1 MNSRSLEAAE
11 EVVLQRHDAIC
22 EEEVRGEAESD
33 VDRNGDEHHDGAEGG
48 GARLAR
54 VGLVGERAESNGGG
68 NFEENV
74 ATCNFGTSVPLV
86 SGRSMLNDVL
96 STPTPEFYSP
106 SLSGK
111 LDRAM

>member
-1 MNSRSLEAAE
+1 M
-11 EVVLQRHDAIC
+11 LQRHDALR
-22 EEEVRGEAESD
+22 EEVVRREAERD
-33 VDRNGDEHHDGAEGG
+33 VDRDGDEHHDGAEGG

-86 SGRSMLNDVL
+86 SCRSSLNDVL

-106 SLSGK
+106 SLSLVK
-111 LDRAM
+111 LT